1 MFGGTK
7 IALHT
12 VDGFEPFNAS
22 TALTGLTNP
31 AIAFPLDVGHLPR
44 RNISFERTE
53 ATDGGF
59 PSLQRHFVV
68 TGRQRQTKA
77 PLTICR
83 KRRRLAFFV
92 FNDKRGIRQRH

>member
-1 MFGGTK
+1 MFGGTE

-44 RNISFERTE
+44 RNIGFERTE
-53 ATDGGF
+53 AADGSF
-59 PSLQRHFVV
+59 PSLQGNFVV
-68 TGRQRQTKA
+68 TR
-77 PLTICR
+77 
-83 KRRRLAFFV
+83 
-92 FNDKRGIRQRH
+92 RQRHPKSAFVIRDE

>member
-1 MFGGTK
+1 LVSQGNARVTRFADVRGTE
-7 IALHT
+7 IAPHT

-53 ATDGGF
+53 AADGGF
-59 PSLQRHFVV
+59 PSLQGNFVV
-68 TGRQRQTKA
+68 ARRQRQTKSA
-77 PLTICR
+77 L
-83 KRRRLAFFV
+83 V
-92 FNDKRGIRQRH
+92 IRDE